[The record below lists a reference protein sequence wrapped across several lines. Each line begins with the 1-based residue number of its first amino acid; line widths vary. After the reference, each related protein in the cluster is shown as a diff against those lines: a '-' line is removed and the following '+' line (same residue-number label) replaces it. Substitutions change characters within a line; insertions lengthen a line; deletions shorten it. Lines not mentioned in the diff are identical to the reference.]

1 MIDKPNPPEDVV
13 IEPKVDD
20 KKKKVDPQKP
30 IDPILVPLPP
40 PVVECKMGQIQID
53 QYKSMNEDLLFN
65 LELLTN

>member
-1 MIDKPNPPEDVV
+1 MIDIPNPPEDVV

-30 IDPILVPLPP
+30 IVVPLPP